1 MRKFLKDFKN
11 PNEERLNLKLIKREY
26 DKELVTYVVN
36 VFKSLDSTGMIK
48 FLGYTVEYDESKI
61 DYSKYITSRKK
72 KKKKDGNIKYQFIK
86 DNRVFELTMDFKV
99 EVNGEVKYVR
109 KTILLPKKDK
119 NNYYMLK
126 GTRYFLLYQLVD
138 SSTYVVKDGLVFK
151 SLMPIVV
158 MFKPSSIK
166 DTDGN
171 EYPINNFFM
180 KIFKREISALLFYFS
195 KLGFRKTLIYFMV
208 DKIIYPIKPDEVV
221 KDDPD
226 YIYFNANRH
235 VVLKVNR
242 HFFSTFEYV
251 KAMIRMIQDCFVPKT
266 NFDNL
271 ENHTYWIEQLGALYT
286 KTNHKMYESGKS
298 TIVFFERLLDLT
310 SKDALKV
317 SEVNKISVYSVVRW
331 MLQNFPELR
340 QKNNL
345 DLSTKRLRLNECI
358 ASMLSMH
365 IGKNVNRNCVIYQ

>member
-11 PNEERLNLKLIKREY
+11 PNEDRLNLKLIKREY
-26 DKELVTYVVN
+26 DNELVTYVVN

-72 KKKKDGNIKYQFIK
+72 KKKKDKEVKYQFIK

-171 EYPINNFFM
+171 EYPINNFYM
-180 KIFKREISALLFYFS
+180 KIFKREISVLLFYFS

-208 DKIIYPIKPDEVV
+208 DRIISAIKPEEVV
-221 KDDPD
+221 KDDPE
-226 YIYFNANRH
+226 YIYINANRY
-235 VVLKVNR
+235 VVLKINR
-242 HFFSTFEYV
+242 EFFNRFEYV
-251 KAMIRMIQDCFVPKT
+251 KAMIRMIQDCFAAKT
-266 NFDNL
+266 NFDNI
-271 ENHTYWIEQLGALYT
+271 ENHNYWIEQLGGLYT

-317 SEVNKISVYSVVRW
+317 SKINKISVYSV
-331 MLQNFPELR
+331 NY
-340 QKNNL
+340 
-345 DLSTKRLRLNECI
+345 I
-358 ASMLSMH
+358 AA
-365 IGKNVNRNCVIYQ
+365 